1 MMNLIRKKK
10 RPILAAYHS
19 PLQAILP
26 VGMYRADSFVS
37 TVAAIDQLPA
47 AASNPW
53 SFPVG
58 HPAYYHLSMCFVQ
71 TLASTFL
78 LSLLSLAIN
87 SNLARQYRNIVL
99 KYGKNVATIT
109 LYTGSHV

>member
-1 MMNLIRKKK
+1 MMNLPHKKK
-10 RPILAAYHS
+10 RPILAAYLS

-26 VGMYRADSFVS
+26 VGMYRADSYVS

-53 SFPVG
+53 SFHVG
-58 HPAYYHLSMCFVQ
+58 HPAYRHLSMCFVQ

-78 LSLLSLAIN
+78 LSLISLAIN
-87 SNLARQYRNIVL
+87 SGLASQYRNIVL

-109 LYTGSHV
+109 FYTGIRV

>member
-1 MMNLIRKKK
+1 MTNLARKKK

-37 TVAAIDQLPA
+37 IVAAIDQLPA

-53 SFPVG
+53 SFHVG
-58 HPAYYHLSMCFVQ
+58 HPAHRHESMCFVQ

-78 LSLLSLAIN
+78 TSLLILATN
-87 SNLARQYRNIVL
+87 SGFASRYRGITS
-99 KYGKNVATIT
+99 KYDQNVSAFT
-109 LYTGSHV
+109 LYPENRH